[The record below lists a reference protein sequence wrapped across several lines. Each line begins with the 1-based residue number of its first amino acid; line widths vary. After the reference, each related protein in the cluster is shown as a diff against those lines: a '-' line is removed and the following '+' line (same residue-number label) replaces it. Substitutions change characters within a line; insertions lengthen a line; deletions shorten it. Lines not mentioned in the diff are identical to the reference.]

1 MHDICVASDR
11 SSRKLQTSTC
21 RGKTT
26 LIIHD
31 ILVLQSMITAC
42 GSSEDTYFS
51 MSYRASWRSQVLPR
65 RETEKV
71 VLPRTRQYVWGGVYS
86 ATKTEPFGILLV
98 SVTAWCSA
106 TDGSQQSTMNCL
118 SNVISTRCQTQY
130 FLISEHFSYGA
141 SDQHSEVNQICRN
154 HTLVTRMQVLYT
166 RH

>member
-1 MHDICVASDR
+1 MNMFCDSPQPSYTYNHIHTHVGRTSTLDFLFNSTSTLTQTQPRFHIFRIDDNSHARHLPVASDR
-11 SSRKLQTSTC
+11 SLRKLQTSTC

-71 VLPRTRQYVWGGVYS
+71 VLSRTRQHV
-86 ATKTEPFGILLV
+86 
-98 SVTAWCSA
+98 
-106 TDGSQQSTMNCL
+106 
-118 SNVISTRCQTQY
+118 
-130 FLISEHFSYGA
+130 
-141 SDQHSEVNQICRN
+141 
-154 HTLVTRMQVLYT
+154 
-166 RH
+166 